1 MDAYAHWKARLK
13 TGAELGTA
21 DLPHLPGTAYDT
33 PQPGL
38 YRVRE
43 FKDGPLVPMQVWLVD
58 EAGQV
63 SHTWRDGLT
72 LCGTINGERATIGKL
87 GQRWTWAKPVTKA
100 AKTHFDE
107 HGHWPDDIPTIGDNS
122 GNLTPLEELNDY
134 IEQAADWIKG
144 REIKDA
150 QTANQA
156 GNYIG
161 KIASLRLKLD
171 KEREA
176 KVRPHLEAQNQING
190 EYNPLIKAAKD
201 LETQIKRAMDAF
213 AAAEKRRLEAEAR
226 AKYEAEQKRLAEERA
241 KQEAER
247 AAYLKANP
255 IAQFTEPELEREP
268 ELPMAPEPVK
278 VSLGGAHGKRIT
290 LRTVTEYELVDYD
303 AVVQALKNNPK
314 VIEVITSVAKAQ
326 AKAGIDVPGVKAVQR
341 EKVA

>member
-21 DLPHLPGTAYDT
+21 DLPYMPGTAYDT

-58 EAGQV
+58 EEGQV

-72 LCGTINGERATIGKL
+72 LCGTINGERATVGKL
-87 GQRWTWAKPVTKA
+87 GQRWTWAHPVTKA
-100 AKTHFDE
+100 AKAHYDTE
-107 HGHWPDDIPTIGDNS
+107 GHWPDDIPKIGDNS

-134 IEQAADWIKG
+134 IEQAAAWLKG
-144 REIKDA
+144 REIKDE
-150 QTANQA
+150 QTAHQA

-161 KIASLRLKLD
+161 KIAALRLKLD
-171 KEREA
+171 KERET

-201 LETQIKRAMDAF
+201 LEIQLKRAMDWF

-226 AKYEAEQKRLAEERA
+226 AKYEAEQKRIAEERA

-247 AAYLKANP
+247 AAYLAANP
-255 IAQFTEPELEREP
+255 IAQFTEPEPEREP

-278 VSLGGAHGKRIT
+278 ASFGGAHGKRIT

-303 AVVQALKNNPK
+303 AVVQFLKSNPK
-314 VIEVITSVAKAQ
+314 VIELITQIAKAQ
-326 AKAGIDVPGVKAVQR
+326 VKAGVQVPGV
-341 EKVA
+341 VAKQVERVA